1 MVKRLVPAR
10 KYCVQIEKAVR
21 EMGEIIS
28 RFPRRFF
35 ETRRLLTFVMLI
47 GVTFFFAAPVEA
59 QQLGASKV
67 APQEQSQLTYS
78 YARIVK
84 AVRPAVV
91 NIYVQGRVNRNLSP
105 MFRRFF
111 GGAPSGGLGS
121 GVIVTADGL
130 VVTNNH
136 VIKLQGPSDIKVA
149 LADHREFPA
158 KVILT
163 DEKTDLA
170 VLRIVSDEKKFPYLQ
185 LADSDVAEVGD
196 IVLAIGNPFGV
207 GQTVTSGIISAT
219 ARTRSGVSDY
229 QFFIQTDAAINPG
242 NSGGALVDMN
252 SKLLGINTFIVSNE
266 GGSVGIGFAIP
277 ANMVSVVIDSAIR
290 GKKIK
295 RPWFGADLQNINAEI
310 AQAVGLDRP
319 TGALVA
325 YVTPDSP
332 ADRAGLK
339 SSDVIVAVDGRE
351 TNDKQSV
358 YYRLATKKVGHTAQL
373 EVMRYGRK
381 RSFTIELVEAPES
394 VPRELT
400 LLRGRHPFR
409 GATVANLSPA
419 VAEELNIRV
428 TTGVVIMETKAYSLA
443 RRAGLRPGD
452 VILKLNRET
461 ITDVRQLARIL
472 ERGFRI
478 WDLTIYRRGREI
490 RTRIR
495 F

>member
-1 MVKRLVPAR
+1 
-10 KYCVQIEKAVR
+10 
-21 EMGEIIS
+21 MGEIFS
-28 RFPRRFF
+28 RFPRLFSKQRW
-35 ETRRLLTFVMLI
+35 LLSFVMLI
-47 GVTFFFAAPVEA
+47 SVTFFFAASVEA
-59 QQLGASKV
+59 QQLGTGKV
-67 APQEQSQLTYS
+67 APQNQSQLTYS

-84 AVRPAVV
+84 KVRPAVV
-91 NIYVQGRVNRNLSP
+91 NIYVKGRVNRHLSP
-105 MFRRFF
+105 MFERFF

-136 VIKLQGPSDIKVA
+136 VIKLQGPRDIKVA

-170 VLRIVSDEKKFPYLQ
+170 VLRIVSNEKEFPYLQ

-242 NSGGALVDMN
+242 NSGGALADMN
-252 SKLLGINTFIVSNE
+252 GKLLGINTFIVSNE

-295 RPWFGADLQNINAEI
+295 RPWFGADLQNINTEI
-310 AQAVGLDRP
+310 ARAVGLDRP

-332 ADRAGLK
+332 ADQAGLK
-339 SSDVIVAVDGRE
+339 ASDVIVAVDGRE

-373 EVMRYGRK
+373 GVMRHGRK
-381 RSFTIELVEAPES
+381 RTLTIELIEAPET
-394 VPRELT
+394 VPRDLT